1 MAQKR
6 KAEREKGVVSFN
18 YIGFYVKWNNQLR
31 EEPSTLTG

>member
-6 KAEREKGVVSFN
+6 KAKREKGVVIN
-18 YIGFYVKWNNQLR
+18 YIGFYVKWNHQLR